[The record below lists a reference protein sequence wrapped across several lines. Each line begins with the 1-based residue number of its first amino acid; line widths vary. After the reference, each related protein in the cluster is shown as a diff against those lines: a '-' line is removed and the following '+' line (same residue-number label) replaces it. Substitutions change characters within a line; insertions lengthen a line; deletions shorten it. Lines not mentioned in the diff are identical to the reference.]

1 LPYKS
6 RLSKLLIVMVFLCM
20 FIVGLLLYQDYGI
33 SVDEPV
39 QRQHSLVS
47 YKYIME
53 KVFHR
58 NVSELYDSPALQEYQ
73 PRYYGTFLQMPM
85 VFLEDLNDFQTDLG
99 DVMRT
104 RHLIT
109 FVYCF
114 FGYVCFYWMG
124 KIIFK
129 NKWIALLGT
138 LMLYLYPR
146 FFATQFFYL
155 KDMLF
160 AATFMAAM
168 WASVLYLE
176 HEKKLLYGV
185 LFCFVTAVCANLRF
199 MGMMIPG
206 LMIGYLL
213 LRDLFVRR
221 VYRLGVKAVLKC
233 IGGYILLGV
242 GFLAVYIA
250 INPACWVSPLKS
262 VVKTILHFSYY
273 DNWSGTSIF
282 MGREVPWNA
291 VPWYFIPVWMLI
303 SLPVWYSVLFGGAL
317 VLIAL
322 FFIMPARVAKRLD
335 LSGESNAQSTYLS
348 ALLQAPY
355 HYMLFAFALF
365 FSPLLL
371 VIVRGSVLYNDWRQ
385 MYFLLVPFV
394 LMVQFAVFAL
404 VRVIR
409 RGWVKFAIA
418 VVISGALL
426 FQAVWIAKNH
436 PFEHLFLNRLAAPY
450 GDLYCRDASRSS
462 LYQALKFLVEH
473 AEEEI
478 IELDNAY
485 SDSNIVASQV
495 SSLSAEQQD
504 RIRFEPGGQ
513 YQIESYRFIIGNDA
527 SHEGYEEWYTITVDG
542 YKIATVFRAVP
553 YTTD

>member
-1 LPYKS
+1 
-6 RLSKLLIVMVFLCM
+6 
-20 FIVGLLLYQDYGI
+20 
-33 SVDEPV
+33 
-39 QRQHSLVS
+39 
-47 YKYIME
+47 
-53 KVFHR
+53 
-58 NVSELYDSPALQEYQ
+58 
-73 PRYYGTFLQMPM
+73 
-85 VFLEDLNDFQTDLG
+85 
-99 DVMRT
+99 
-104 RHLIT
+104 
-109 FVYCF
+109 
-114 FGYVCFYWMG
+114 
-124 KIIFK
+124 
-129 NKWIALLGT
+129 
-138 LMLYLYPR
+138 
-146 FFATQFFYL
+146 
-155 KDMLF
+155 
-160 AATFMAAM
+160 
-168 WASVLYLE
+168 VLYLE

-394 LMVQFAVFAL
+394 CARQGHSARLGEVRNRRRHQRRAIVSGGLDCKESSVRAPVSQPPCRTIWRPVLPGRVSLVAL
-404 VRVIR
+404 
-409 RGWVKFAIA
+409 
-418 VVISGALL
+418 SGAK
-426 FQAVWIAKNH
+426 VS
-436 PFEHLFLNRLAAPY
+436 
-450 GDLYCRDASRSS
+450 CRAR
-462 LYQALKFLVEH
+462 
-473 AEEEI
+473 
-478 IELDNAY
+478 
-485 SDSNIVASQV
+485 
-495 SSLSAEQQD
+495 
-504 RIRFEPGGQ
+504 
-513 YQIESYRFIIGNDA
+513 
-527 SHEGYEEWYTITVDG
+527 
-542 YKIATVFRAVP
+542 
-553 YTTD
+553 